1 MRGECAGH
9 IRWLGINIV
18 CSKVVEADCF
28 KLILL
33 VRILIADDECGVAQ
47 TVCLQSLHVDVG
59 YDQLFFERE
68 SFRCGELASIFGY
81 DGSPREY
88 EVGAAFS
95 ES

>member
-9 IRWLGINIV
+9 IRWLGINIRV
-18 CSKVVEADCF
+18 GIVEAGQHKVVS
-28 KLILL
+28 L

-47 TVCLQSLHVDVG
+47 TVCLQSLHVDIS